1 MDASSFDAL
10 ARALATPGRAGRRTL
25 LGAGVGLLLA
35 GRRHDA
41 AAACK
46 KVGKK
51 CDKNKDCCDGAKC
64 KGGKNGKCRCK
75 NGFTKC
81 GKRCRDLDKH
91 REHCGVCGNAC
102 VSPDACCDGVCSLT
116 CAK

>member
-1 MDASSFDAL
+1 MDGKWVDRL
-10 ARALATPGRAGRRTL
+10 ARAMARVRSRRGVIGGAASGIAPL
-25 LGAGVGLLLA
+25 LGPPSVL
-35 GRRHDA
+35 
-41 AAACK
+41 ACK
-46 KVGKK
+46 NVGKK
-51 CDKNKDCCDGAKC
+51 CYKNNDCCDGARC

-81 GKRCRDLDKH
+81 GKRCRDLDKD